1 MITGFAP
8 SVRFTGTKPESADL
22 NGSSSNAFT
31 TSMFTPGLHGP
42 WTVSNAPFT
51 TLRNDATPSIP
62 DEFPRAAFAA
72 SALARPRNAARSCAG
87 RNPVCCERYSYASR
101 LDIAR
106 SCCTCPM

>member
-1 MITGFAP
+1 M
-8 SVRFTGTKPESADL
+8 

-51 TLRNDATPSIP
+51 TLRNDAAPSIP

-72 SALARPRNAARSCAG
+72 SALASAAASAARSA
-87 RNPVCCERYSYASR
+87 
-101 LDIAR
+101 IAAT
-106 SCCTCPM
+106 SSSVA